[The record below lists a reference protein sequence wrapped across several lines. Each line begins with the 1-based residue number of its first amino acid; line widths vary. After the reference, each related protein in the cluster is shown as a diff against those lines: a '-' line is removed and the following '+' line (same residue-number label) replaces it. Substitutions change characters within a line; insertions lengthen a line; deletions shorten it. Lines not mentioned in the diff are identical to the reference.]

1 MAGRLETVRAGDWLT
16 VSRMRLWAVAV
27 LIASAAGVVWL
38 AVTSSGLN
46 DYQGR
51 PLGTDFSNIYVAG
64 SYIVEGRPE
73 APFDPRLQHARA
85 RQIFG
90 DATPLYGWH
99 YPPFFHFVAAPLAT
113 MPYLVALFVWQAAT
127 LALYLFAVLAIARSI
142 PPPQGEGGEQ
152 RSCEPGGAFFPD
164 TSPPPGRLS
173 LSSGRASRG
182 PVGRPPS
189 PCGGG
194 IILLLALAFPAAFVN
209 LGHGHNGFLTAALI
223 GFALLWL
230 DRRPIVAGILFG
242 LLAYKPQFGLMIP
255 LVLLATGRWRTLLA
269 AGATVIVLALAVT
282 LVFGV
287 ETWRAFLASAPF
299 TRAVLEQGGPGWHL
313 IQSVFSF
320 VRMWGGPIPLAYA
333 AQGALTL
340 GLAAALVW
348 LWRSQADFALKA
360 AALCL
365 ATLLATP
372 YSMDYDMMALA
383 PAIAFLGV
391 HGLRRGFSPY
401 EISALAAL
409 WVVPLVARSIA
420 QVALIPLGVIV
431 MLAMFLVV
439 LHRARS
445 DFATVPTAVPAE

>member
-1 MAGRLETVRAGDWLT
+1 
-16 VSRMRLWAVAV
+16 
-27 LIASAAGVVWL
+27 
-38 AVTSSGLN
+38 
-46 DYQGR
+46 
-51 PLGTDFSNIYVAG
+51 
-64 SYIVEGRPE
+64 
-73 APFDPRLQHARA
+73 
-85 RQIFG
+85 
-90 DATPLYGWH
+90 
-99 YPPFFHFVAAPLAT
+99 
-113 MPYLVALFVWQAAT
+113 
-127 LALYLFAVLAIARSI
+127 
-142 PPPQGEGGEQ
+142 
-152 RSCEPGGAFFPD
+152 
-164 TSPPPGRLS
+164 
-173 LSSGRASRG
+173 
-182 PVGRPPS
+182 
-189 PCGGG
+189 
-194 IILLLALAFPAAFVN
+194 
-209 LGHGHNGFLTAALI
+209 
-223 GFALLWL
+223 
-230 DRRPIVAGILFG
+230 
-242 LLAYKPQFGLMIP
+242 
-255 LVLLATGRWRTLLA
+255 
-269 AGATVIVLALAVT
+269 
-282 LVFGV
+282 V
-287 ETWRAFLASAPF
+287 ETWRAFFASAPF

-320 VRMWGGPIPLAYA
+320 VRMWGGPIALAYA

-391 HGLRRGFSPY
+391 HGLRRGFAPY

-409 WVVPLVARSIA
+409 WIVPLVARSIA